1 MEAGQCA
8 SGVSVRYLTSESRS
22 EYRQC
27 SGVAGGVQGI
37 SDMYYI
43 QEYISIR
50 YMGRRRIE
58 KKFLA
63 NIPIRN
69 PRRWA

>member
-43 QEYISIR
+43 REYIYP

-58 KKFLA
+58 NIFLA

-69 PRRWA
+69 NRRWA